1 MLTTTTKHALRA
13 LVVLATQD
21 EKTSVL
27 GRDLAAMAKIPPNYL
42 SKILLDLGRAGLVS
56 ATRGTGGGYRLAV
69 PPGKIGLID
78 VVGVFEGVRTR
89 PQCLLGCEHSCSD
102 DNPCSAHAAWSAVKK
117 AYLDFLEM
125 TTLADIVAHAKDGK
139 PCHPAADG
147 EGGSV
152 S

>member
-21 EKTSVL
+21 ERTTVL

-56 ATRGTGGGYRLAV
+56 ATRGSGGGYRLAL
-69 PPGKIGLID
+69 PAAKIDLID
-78 VVGVFEGVRTR
+78 VVGVFEGVRAR
-89 PQCLLGCEHSCSD
+89 PQCLLGCQHPCSD
-102 DNPCSAHAAWSAVKK
+102 DNPCSAHTAWSAVKK
-117 AYLDFLEM
+117 AFFDFLET
-125 TTLADIVAHAKDGK
+125 TTLADIAEHDQDGK
-139 PCHPAADG
+139 PCHPAANG
-147 EGGSV
+147 EGGGV